1 MNSEPSDVE
10 ERLEDDEAEVDTDGF
25 RRRPRAAVM
34 TIGVEVLFLL
44 ADFIPLDRDY
54 RLLTDG

>member
-1 MNSEPSDVE
+1 MNSKTSDVE
-10 ERLEDDEAEVDTDGF
+10 ERLEDDEAEVDMDGF
-25 RRRPRAAVM
+25 RRRPRAAVI